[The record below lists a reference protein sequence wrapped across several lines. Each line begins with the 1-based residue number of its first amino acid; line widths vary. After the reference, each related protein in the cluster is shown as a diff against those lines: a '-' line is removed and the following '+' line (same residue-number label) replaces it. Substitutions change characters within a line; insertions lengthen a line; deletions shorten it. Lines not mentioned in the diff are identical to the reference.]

1 MPEAAAP
8 KKPAPPKKPAAPR
21 LSPKLKELDALLP
34 EAPNPVGS
42 YVPMVQTGNLLFNSG
57 MIPIENGQLRYTGT
71 VGSIALPVAV
81 GQQAARLCVL
91 NALAVIKKQTGSL
104 SKIKRIVKLTGFVSS
119 APSFYQQPAVI
130 NGASDLLVEYFGE
143 KGKHARSAVGV
154 TSLPLDA
161 SVEIEL
167 IVEI

>member
-42 YVPMVQTGNLLFNSG
+42 YVPVVH
-57 MIPIENGQLRYTGT
+57 TGT